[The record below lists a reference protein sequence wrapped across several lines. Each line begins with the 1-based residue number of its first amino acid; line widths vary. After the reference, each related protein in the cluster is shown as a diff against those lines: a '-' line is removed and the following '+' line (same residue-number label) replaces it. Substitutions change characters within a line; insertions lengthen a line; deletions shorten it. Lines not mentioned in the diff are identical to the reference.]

1 LIKQFETGCV
11 MGPEVRL
18 AFSRM
23 EDALVQLTWTGW
35 LQGCVAWAVIWP
47 HRWFNAP
54 LSCEFGTK
62 GPT

>member
-1 LIKQFETGCV
+1 